1 MLITLERTILRIKSR
16 FLRFYS
22 ADVHNIK
29 FNHPQSYEDH
39 VFDSSWEPP
48 DIRRDDAKTL
58 RISILGLPNVGKSTL
73 INQLVGRPVCA
84 ASSKVQTTK
93 KKSEAIYMNDNTQLI
108 FIDTPG
114 LVKSSDMKKY
124 DLEKTFRTD
133 VDKALATCDIVGVVQ
148 DVGNKVRADVIDPRV
163 LVLLK
168 NLKIGIPTLLIL
180 NKVDKIK
187 KKKVLLNLVDV
198 LTSDKNWPNF
208 SDIFMVSALTSDGI
222 DDLRS
227 YLLDSAK
234 SRDWDYESKKISSD
248 SPESIIEQT
257 VRAKFMDA
265 LPNELPYVITVQLE
279 HYSVLKD
286 DSISTVVAVLT
297 PSDRISNLV
306 MGKGGCR
313 VRDVAKA
320 VEQELSQVF
329 STTVRL
335 KLAVKFSELK
345 DEPEVIS

>member
-22 ADVHNIK
+22 ADVHNVR

-39 VFDSSWEPP
+39 VFDASWEPSE
-48 DIRRDDAKTL
+48 IRRDDAKTL
-58 RISILGLPNVGKSTL
+58 RISMLGLPNVGKSTL

-93 KKSEAIYMNDNTQLI
+93 KKSEAIYMDDNTQLI

-187 KKKVLLNLVDV
+187 KKKVLLELVDV

-208 SDIFMVSALTSDGI
+208 SDIFM
-222 DDLRS
+222 S

-234 SRDWDYESKKISSD
+234 PRDWDYESKKISSD

-265 LPNELPYVITVQLE
+265 LPNELPYAIIVQLE

-313 VRDVAKA
+313 VRAVAKA
-320 VEQELSQVF
+320 VEQELSQAF

-335 KLAVKFSELK
+335 KIAVKFSELK
-345 DEPEVIS
+345 DEPEFKY